1 MPVFAAGDL
10 RRLGSDLFAAVGVP
24 REEAELVAD
33 HMVESGLL
41 GHDSHGVLRYP
52 QYVES
57 VRRGKVVPGAP
68 FEILSEAPRIAHVSG
83 NWNFGPVTAHRAA
96 QLAASKARDGAV
108 AAVTVRSCNHV
119 ARLGRFAAQIA
130 ASGDLVG
137 MLFCNGHG
145 SDHSTAPF
153 AGAEK
158 RLPTNP
164 LAAAVPSGREWPI
177 LLDMTTSMTSGGAMR
192 LYRNRREPVPE
203 GFIIDSGGAPTT
215 DVEKYYA
222 GGALL
227 PLGFPGTGHK
237 GFGLAV
243 AVDILAGALSGAGCS
258 RQDPPEAGNALL
270 IAALNVAAFV
280 PLDEFLE
287 RGRSVCAAREVVA
300 SRRWIRRGGA
310 AGGEVAPGARAAPAR
325 RHAGGRSRPG
335 SRFARSPPSSGWRCR
350 NRCEWIHPV
359 PAGLVRREFDAFA
372 FVRTPACAGGH

>member
-10 RRLGSDLFAAVGVP
+10 RRLGSDLFVAVGAP

-52 QYVES
+52 QYVDS
-57 VRRGKVVPGAP
+57 VRSGKVIPGAP
-68 FEILSEAPRIAHVSG
+68 LEILSEAPRIAQVSG
-83 NWNFGPVTAHRAA
+83 NWNFGAVTAHRAA
-96 QLAASKARDGAV
+96 QLAVAKARGGAV
-108 AAVTVRSCNHV
+108 AAVTVRRCNHV

-153 AGAEK
+153 GGADR

-164 LAAAVPSGREWPI
+164 LAVAVPTGRDWPI

-192 LYRNRREPVPE
+192 LYRNLGEPVPD
-203 GFIIDSGGAPTT
+203 GFIIDAEGAPTT
-215 DVEKYYA
+215 DVEKYYG

-258 RQDPPEAGNALL
+258 RRDPPEAGNALL

-280 PLDEFLE
+280 PVAGFHQEVGEF
-287 RGRSVCAAREVVA
+287 AARVK
-300 SRRWIRRGGA
+300 S
-310 AGGEVAPGARAAPAR
+310 
-325 RHAGGRSRPG
+325 
-335 SRFARSPPSSGWRCR
+335 SPPADGFDRVVLPGEKSHRVREQRLRDGMPVDESAWEQIRAVAGELGVALPEPLRVDSPDPLASGS
-350 NRCEWIHPV
+350 
-359 PAGLVRREFDAFA
+359 A
-372 FVRTPACAGGH
+372 

>member
-10 RRLGSDLFAAVGVP
+10 RRLGSDLFVAVGAP

-52 QYVES
+52 QYVDS
-57 VRRGKVVPGAP
+57 VRSGKVIPGAP

-96 QLAASKARDGAV
+96 QLAVEKARGGAV
-108 AAVTVRSCNHV
+108 AAVTVRRCNHV

-153 AGAEK
+153 GGAGR

-164 LAAAVPSGREWPI
+164 LAVAVPTGGDWPI

-192 LYRNRREPVPE
+192 IYRNLGEPVPD
-203 GFIIDSGGAPTT
+203 GFIIDAEGAPTT
-215 DVEKYYA
+215 DVEKYYG

-258 RQDPPEAGNALL
+258 RRDPPEAGNALL

-280 PLDEFLE
+280 PVAGFLE
-287 RGRSVCAAREVVA
+287 EVGEFAARVKSSPPTEGFDEVVLPGEKSHRVRGQRLRDGMPVDESA
-300 SRRWIRRGGA
+300 WEQIRA
-310 AGGEVAPGARAAPAR
+310 VAGELGVALPEPLRVDTPGACA
-325 RHAGGRSRPG
+325 SG
-335 SRFARSPPSSGWRCR
+335 SA
-350 NRCEWIHPV
+350 
-359 PAGLVRREFDAFA
+359 
-372 FVRTPACAGGH
+372 

>member
-1 MPVFAAGDL
+1 MPVFAPGDL
-10 RRLGSDLFAAVGVP
+10 RQLGKDLFVAVGAP
-24 REEAELVAD
+24 RQEAELVAD

-41 GHDSHGVLRYP
+41 GHDSHSVLRYP
-52 QYVES
+52 QYVDS
-57 VRRGKVVPGAP
+57 VRSGKVIPGAP
-68 FEILSEAPRIAHVSG
+68 FEILSETPRIAHVSG

-108 AAVTVRSCNHV
+108 AAVTVRRCNHV

-153 AGAEK
+153 GGGER

-164 LAAAVPSGREWPI
+164 LAVAVPSGREWPI

-192 LYRNRREPVPE
+192 LFRNRGEPVPE
-203 GFIIDSGGAPTT
+203 GFIIDAEGAPTT
-215 DVEKYYA
+215 DVEKFYGPP

-270 IAALNVAAFV
+270 IVAVNVAAFV
-280 PLDEFLE
+280 PVTEFLAE
-287 RGRSVCAAREVVA
+287 VGEFAARVKSAPPAEGFDEVMLPGEKSHRVREQRLRAGMPVDESAWEQITAVA
-300 SRRWIRRGGA
+300 
-310 AGGEVAPGARAAPAR
+310 GELGVALPQPVRDDASTTPQSGD
-325 RHAGGRSRPG
+325 RS
-335 SRFARSPPSSGWRCR
+335 C
-350 NRCEWIHPV
+350 
-359 PAGLVRREFDAFA
+359 
-372 FVRTPACAGGH
+372 

>member
-57 VRRGKVVPGAP
+57 VRSGKVVPGAP

-203 GFIIDSGGAPTT
+203 GFIIDAGGAPTT

-287 RGRSVCAAREVVA
+287 EVGQFAQRVKSSPPADGFDEVVLPGEKSHRVREQRLRA
-300 SRRWIRRGGA
+300 GMPVDESAWEQIRAVA
-310 AGGEVAPGARAAPAR
+310 AELGVALPEPLRVDSPGAC
-325 RHAGGRSRPG
+325 G
-335 SRFARSPPSSGWRCR
+335 SGSA
-350 NRCEWIHPV
+350 
-359 PAGLVRREFDAFA
+359 
-372 FVRTPACAGGH
+372 

>member
-10 RRLGSDLFAAVGVP
+10 RRLGSDLFAAVGAP
-24 REEAELVAD
+24 CEEAELVAD

-57 VRRGKVVPGAP
+57 VRSGKVIPGAP
-68 FEILSEAPRIAHVSG
+68 FEILSETPRIAHVSG

-96 QLAASKARDGAV
+96 QLAVSKARDGAV

-130 ASGDLVG
+130 ASGDLIG

-177 LLDMTTSMTSGGAMR
+177 LLDMTTSMTSGGAIR

-203 GFIIDSGGAPTT
+203 GFIIDAGGSPTT
-215 DVEKYYA
+215 DVEKYYG

-243 AVDILAGALSGAGCS
+243 AVDILAGALSGAGCT
-258 RQDPPEAGNALL
+258 RRDPLEGGNALL
-270 IAALNVAAFV
+270 MVAVNVAAFV

-287 RGRSVCAAREVVA
+287 EVGQFAERVKSAPPADGFEEVVLPGEKSHRVREQRLRAGMPVDA
-300 SRRWIRRGGA
+300 SAWEQIRA
-310 AGGEVAPGARAAPAR
+310 VAGELGVALPEPLPAAPPMPA
-325 RHAGGRSRPG
+325 
-335 SRFARSPPSSGWRCR
+335 SG
-350 NRCEWIHPV
+350 
-359 PAGLVRREFDAFA
+359 PA
-372 FVRTPACAGGH
+372 